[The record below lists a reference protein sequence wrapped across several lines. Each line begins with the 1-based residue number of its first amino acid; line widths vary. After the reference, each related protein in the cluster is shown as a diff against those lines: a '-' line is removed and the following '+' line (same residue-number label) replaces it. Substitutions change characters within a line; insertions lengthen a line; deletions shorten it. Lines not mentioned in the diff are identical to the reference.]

1 MNIQY
6 ILKWTFLA
14 SFFLVPLGAFMKIL
28 HSPTADFFL
37 GSGLVCTGIALAI
50 GIYEVRTSSRLNKHE
65 KFIWT
70 VGLLFLTFIALP
82 LYSLKVRKRTI
93 A

>member
-6 ILKWTFLA
+6 ILKWTFLT
-14 SFFLVPLGAFMKIL
+14 SLFLVPLGAFMKIL

-37 GSGLVCTGIALAI
+37 ESGLVCTGIAIAI
-50 GIYEVRTSSRLNKHE
+50 GIYEVRTTIRLNKHE
-65 KFIWT
+65 KFMWT
-70 VGLLFLTFIALP
+70 MGLLFLTFVALP
-82 LYSLKVRKRTI
+82 LYYLKVRKRTL